1 MAQKKRIHPEVRR
14 RARELRQMQT
24 PAEQKVW
31 RVLRSRQ
38 LEGYKFRRQHPIG
51 RFIVDFYCPAC
62 KLVIELDGDV
72 HALQEEYDADRATW
86 LVEQGYWVIRFTNEQ
101 VHENFEEVAAE
112 ILHTCEKREV
122 DLNQGK
128 EERENPKGE

>member
-14 RARELRQMQT
+14 RAGELRLAQT

-38 LEGYKFRRQHPIG
+38 
-51 RFIVDFYCPAC
+51 
-62 KLVIELDGDV
+62 
-72 HALQEEYDADRATW
+72 
-86 LVEQGYWVIRFTNEQ
+86 
-101 VHENFEEVAAE
+101 
-112 ILHTCEKREV
+112 CEKCEV
-122 DLNQGK
+122 ELNEGK